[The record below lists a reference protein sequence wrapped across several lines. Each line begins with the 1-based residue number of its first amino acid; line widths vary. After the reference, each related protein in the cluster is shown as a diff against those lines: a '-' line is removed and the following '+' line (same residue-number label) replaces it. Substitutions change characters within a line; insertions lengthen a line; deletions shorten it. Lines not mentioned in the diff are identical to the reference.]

1 MWNLIPKDRK
11 FFSLPLCGD
20 TVSRDVSIIRRTGNR
35 YGSRRFIYF
44 VGNVTETR
52 QRYEENSVPFPPDL
66 KWDIYNPSTR
76 GQVWNP
82 SRILSTGSIPS
93 ESMMKPWIP
102 NRRSADTPENRM
114 RSSAR
119 YSNKAN
125 KRMRGGRKN
134 GRGRKGRK
142 REEEGTRCRRMMA
155 R

>member
-1 MWNLIPKDRK
+1 MESDLEKPKDRK
-11 FFSLPLCGD
+11 FFSLWRHRFTRCIDNSTNWEPLA
-20 TVSRDVSIIRRTGNR
+20 
-35 YGSRRFIYF
+35 GSRRFIYF

-93 ESMMKPWIP
+93 ESMKPWIP